1 MYSAQIENP
10 FTATGF
16 QRNPANKNAGKFI
29 TLADFL
35 DFSKA
40 KAVTG
45 VMINIEARLCNSKML
60 LNLLK
65 AASNALFVDRM
76 LLT

>member
-1 MYSAQIENP
+1 LSSAQIENP

-16 QRNPANKNAGKFI
+16 QRNPANKNAGKFT

-35 DFSKA
+35 ELGKA

-45 VMINIEARLCNSKML
+45 VLINIQASHLTSKC
-60 LNLLK
+60 
-65 AASNALFVDRM
+65 S
-76 LLT
+76 LTNTRKLH